1 MNLVDAYERIF
12 ADKKRILVVMA
23 HPDDTELYAGGTLA
37 RLMADG
43 KIVRSVKMTSGEKG
57 SRDKEISEAELKTT
71 REQED
76 RKAMKLLGI
85 ADENNV
91 YLDLGDGQIENTI
104 ENIGLVAKQIREF
117 KPDIVITHN
126 PEHVIIR
133 FAEGENWVNHR
144 DHINTALVT
153 TYAAYPYSRDLNFF
167 PEHLTDGKLSSH
179 SVTEFL
185 YVDYYDHPDMVTV
198 EISDHLETRI
208 KAHACHFS
216 QYPDQTAREFADF
229 FTTFEGT
236 DKRYE
241 RFRYV
246 AAD

>member
-1 MNLVDAYERIF
+1 MDLVDAYERIF
-12 ADKKRILVVMA
+12 ADKKRILVVMS
-23 HPDDTELYAGGTLA
+23 HPDDTELYAGGTIA
-37 RLMADG
+37 RLIADG
-43 KIVRSVKMTSGEKG
+43 KEVRSVKMTSGEKG
-57 SRDKEISEAELKTT
+57 SRDNHISEAELKTV
-71 REQED
+71 REGED
-76 RKAMKLLGI
+76 RKAMEILGI
-85 ADENNV
+85 TDENNI
-91 YLDLGDGQIENTI
+91 YLDLGDGQIENNMV
-104 ENIGLVAKQIREF
+104 NIGLVAKQIREF

-144 DHINTALVT
+144 DHMNTALIT
-153 TYAAYPYSRDLNFF
+153 TYAAYPYSRDSNFF
-167 PEHLTDGKLSSH
+167 PEQLAGENLGSH
-179 SVTEFL
+179 TVTEFL
-185 YVDYYDHPDMVTV
+185 YIDYYDHPDMVT
-198 EISDHLETRI
+198 IDITDHLETRI